1 LGVLG
6 VRDLIG
12 EIIGNFSRK
21 KSRKRKKMMM

>member
-12 EIIGNFSRK
+12 EIIGNFRRK